1 LEWGWAFVRWVR
13 LSGDGTS
20 AIGSLLVT
28 FLLVAQPAR
37 AQAVDDSGM
46 GKFGLNVDF
55 ALPLGNAAGGPDG
68 ASLSDAINFAVP
80 FGVQVG
86 YRIGGPA

>member
-1 LEWGWAFVRWVR
+1 
-13 LSGDGTS
+13 
-20 AIGSLLVT
+20 
-28 FLLVAQPAR
+28 
-37 AQAVDDSGM
+37 M